1 MKNVQEKKYLGDFVS
16 CDGRNSKNI
25 YERTNRA
32 NGNIDKIILTLQE
45 RPFGR
50 HYFKAYKLMREGM
63 LIGGLLTNSESWINI
78 VNKDIDCLEKPDTI
92 LKSKV
97 V

>member
-1 MKNVQEKKYLGDFVS
+1 MS
-16 CDGRNSKNI
+16 CDGRNTKNI
-25 YERTNRA
+25 VERTNRA
-32 NGNIDKIILTLQE
+32 NGNIDKIISTLTE

-78 VNKDIDCLEKPDTI
+78 INKDIDYLNSLTQYYREKLFPPWGTHVKH
-92 LKSKV
+92 L
-97 V
+97 